1 MKYKI
6 ISTTD
11 YKNLGHI
18 IESGK
23 LEYILSFGFLFK
35 PVTEMSDENRI
46 FLASSNYQIEG
57 ARVDD

>member
-11 YKNLGHI
+11 HKNLGRI

-23 LEYILSFGFLFK
+23 SEYILSFGFLFK
-35 PVTEMSDENRI
+35 PVTEISNEDRI
-46 FLASSNYQIEG
+46 FLANSNYQIEG
-57 ARVDD
+57 VRIND

>member
-11 YKNLGHI
+11 DKNLGRI
-18 IESGK
+18 IEGGK
-23 LEYILSFGFLFK
+23 KEYILSFGFLFK
-35 PVTEMSDENRI
+35 PVTEIANEHSI

-57 ARVDD
+57 ARIDD